1 MRAILRRTTADQ
13 TAKCGR
19 FAHTNLRRRCT
30 SSSPNHE
37 RPLSSVQQMDSHDNS
52 GSGHPNDPRVV
63 REQLAKNRLTLT
75 EDERMALLA
84 SIDRQLAEI
93 DARQSSQE

>member
-1 MRAILRRTTADQ
+1 
-13 TAKCGR
+13 
-19 FAHTNLRRRCT
+19 
-30 SSSPNHE
+30 
-37 RPLSSVQQMDSHDNS
+37 
-52 GSGHPNDPRVV
+52 VV

-93 DARQSSQE
+93 DARQRSQE